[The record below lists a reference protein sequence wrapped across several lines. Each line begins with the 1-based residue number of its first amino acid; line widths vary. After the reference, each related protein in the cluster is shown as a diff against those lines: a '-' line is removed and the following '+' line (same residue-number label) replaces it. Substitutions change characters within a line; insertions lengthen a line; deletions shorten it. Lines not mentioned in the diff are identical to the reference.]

1 MEKENLIRV
10 IAQTNKKIEYLKE
23 FRVFYLVIQT
33 REVNYLSVLE
43 RLKEREDSN
52 KTHQLKDI

>member
-1 MEKENLIRV
+1 MRV
-10 IAQTNKKIEYLKE
+10 IAQTNKKIDYLKE
-23 FRVFYLVIQT
+23 FRVFCLVIQT